1 MARLE
6 RQDALIHYDLRGD
19 GPVVL
24 LTHGF
29 SSSGA
34 AFAGNATAIV
44 NAGCRLVTW
53 DLRGHGRSDAGADA
67 ESYTVSRVLGD
78 MAALLDHVGAD
89 RAVVGGHS
97 LGGYLSLAFR
107 IAHPDRVE
115 GLILLDT
122 GPGYRDD
129 AARAGWNRF
138 VDKEVQRLAAEQPG
152 AESEGWTRT
161 AESILKQHDGSVIES
176 LPAIDV
182 PVLVIVGEK
191 DTPFRGGSAYM
202 ADKIPDAELVVIEGA
217 GHSPNV
223 THKEEF
229 DRCVTKFLARVVTA

>member
-1 MARLE
+1 MPRLD
-6 RQDALIHYDLRGD
+6 RHDALIHYDVRGD

-29 SSSGA
+29 SSSGD
-34 AFAGNATAIV
+34 AFAGNAAAIV

-53 DLRGHGRSDAGADA
+53 DLRGHGRTDAGTDA

-129 AARAGWNRF
+129 TARAGWNRF
-138 VDKEVQRLAAEQPG
+138 VDKEVRRLADEQPG
-152 AESEGWTRT
+152 IESAGWTLT
-161 AESILKQHDGSVIES
+161 AENILKQHDASVIES

-191 DTPFRGGSAYM
+191 DKPFRGGSAYM
-202 ADKIPDAELVVIEGA
+202 ADKIPDAELVVIDGA

-229 DRCVTKFLARVVTA
+229 DRCVTKFLARVVTP